1 VEDKRPKSVSELLEE
16 VASGLPSGGEKRPGQ
31 LQMTEAV
38 AKALVE
44 RRHLVVQA
52 GTGTGKSL
60 AYLLPAVRAGRP
72 VVVAT
77 ATKALQDQLANKD
90 LPFLASRRPPGS
102 FSYAVLK
109 GRSNYL
115 CRQRMSEF
123 GTGTKESDSPVAQ
136 TFDYQLDGKS
146 PSPSAKSPTLAKPAS
161 SAKSASSNSASSSKS
176 ADMELSGDGA
186 GSRLG
191 QQVKRLAEW
200 GEQSP
205 TGDRAELDFEPD
217 PRAWA
222 AVSVGPRECP
232 GAFRCPH
239 GTDCFTEQAR
249 ARAAAADI
257 VVVNTHLYATHV
269 ASGGV
274 VLPEHDAVIFDEAHE
289 VEDIMTAGLGV
300 ELTAGRIRAVAQA
313 ARGLV
318 GRDDAGILEA
328 LTEVAEDLD
337 QSLRPLAGLR
347 VLRGSQQSN
356 PDSGYGRSRRRNA
369 AGRDDRENRDSSDD
383 RLDLEDPDGMSL
395 QLARPGAPGVWGL
408 SQATAS
414 SSPPRAAG
422 SALSDLLALIDGR
435 VSAVTLALRQADRPE
450 RGNEHPDVVARRQRA
465 VQSASHLTE
474 DVRALATAD
483 NDHVAW
489 VESSGPGGRQVTLRL
504 APIEVGPVLA
514 ERLWP
519 NVTAVLTSA
528 TIPPRVAERLGI
540 QKDNVKKLDVASP
553 FPYGD
558 QAMLYCA
565 TSLPDRRSAGAEEA
579 IADELAALI
588 NAAGGRTLALF
599 TSWRA
604 MSATCD
610 RLRPLLGFPI
620 YAQGDLPKPRLLE
633 AFSSDEAACL
643 FATVSFWQGVD
654 IPGRTLTLVAVDR
667 LPFARP
673 DDPLVQARRDRAGTD
688 AFSTID
694 LPRAATLLAQ
704 GAGRLIRSSS
714 DSGVVAVLDR
724 RLATAGYGGV
734 LRASLPPMKWTT
746 DRRLAI
752 KFLEKAVATTK
763 TGDPA

>member
-1 VEDKRPKSVSELLEE
+1 VEDRRPKSVSELLEE
-16 VASGLPSGGEKRPGQ
+16 VASALPRGGERRPGQ
-31 LQMTEAV
+31 LEMAEAV
-38 AKALVE
+38 ARALAE

-60 AYLLPAVRAGRP
+60 AYLLPAVRAGRR

-77 ATKALQDQLANKD
+77 ATKALQDQLATKD
-90 LPFLASRRPPGS
+90 LPFLASVRPPGS

-115 CRQRMSEF
+115 CRQRVSETGLGTKSSDPDAPGTSVGS
-123 GTGTKESDSPVAQ
+123 GTGAAQ
-136 TFDYQLDGKS
+136 TFDYE
-146 PSPSAKSPTLAKPAS
+146 PSGVEGSASGDVTGGAPENAKSDEAAS
-161 SAKSASSNSASSSKS
+161 SV
-176 ADMELSGDGA
+176 DGS

-191 QQVKRLAEW
+191 QQVKLLAEW
-200 GEQSP
+200 GERSP

-232 GAFRCPH
+232 GAYRCPS
-239 GTDCFTEQAR
+239 GSNCFTEQAR

-269 ASGGV
+269 ASGGA
-274 VLPEHDAVIFDEAHE
+274 VLPDHDAVILDEAHE
-289 VEDIMTAGLGV
+289 IEDVMTSGLGV
-300 ELTAGRIRAVAQA
+300 ELTAGRVRAVAQA

-318 GRDDAGILEA
+318 GRDEAGILEA
-328 LTEVAEDLD
+328 LAASADDLE
-337 QSLRPLAGLR
+337 QRLRPLAGLR
-347 VLRGSQQSN
+347 VLTGSQH
-356 PDSGYGRSRRRNA
+356 SGPARARRGREAEATRQ
-369 AGRDDRENRDSSDD
+369 
-383 RLDLEDPDGMSL
+383 EDPDGMSMEL
-395 QLARPGAPGVWGL
+395 GQPGAPIAWGTAPATGPSTGAGAPRSASDSGLTNLL
-408 SQATAS
+408 S
-414 SSPPRAAG
+414 
-422 SALSDLLALIDGR
+422 LIDGR
-435 VSAVTLALRQADRPE
+435 IAAVTLALRQADRPE
-450 RGNEHPDVVARRQRA
+450 RGEPDPDTSARRQRA
-465 VQSASHLTE
+465 VQAASHLTE

-483 NDHVAW
+483 DDQVCW
-489 VESSGPGGRQVTLRL
+489 VESSGPGARQVALRL

-514 ERLWP
+514 ELLWP

-528 TIPPRVAERLGI
+528 TIAPNAQMRLGLP
-540 QKDNVKKLDVASP
+540 KEKTDRLDVPSP
-553 FPYGD
+553 FPYS
-558 QAMLYCA
+558 QHAMLYCA
-565 TSLPDRRSAGAEEA
+565 TKLPDRRSAGAEEA

-588 NAAGGRTLALF
+588 TAAGGRTLALF

-610 RLRPLLGFPI
+610 RLRPILEFPI
-620 YAQGDLPKPRLLE
+620 YAQGDLPKAKLLE

-673 DDPLVQARRDRAGTD
+673 DDPLVQARRERAGD
-688 AFSTID
+688 KAFKEVD

-724 RLATAGYGGV
+724 RLATAGYGRV
-734 LRASLPPMKWTT
+734 LRASLPPMRWTT
-746 DRRLAI
+746 DRRNAI
-752 KFLEKAVATTK
+752 SFLEQVVK
-763 TGDPA
+763 TPHE

>member
-1 VEDKRPKSVSELLEE
+1 VEARRPKSVSEQLEE
-16 VASGLPSGGEKRPGQ
+16 VASALPRGGEKRPGQ
-31 LQMTEAV
+31 LAMAEAV
-38 AKALVE
+38 ARALAE

-60 AYLLPAVRAGRP
+60 AYLLPAVRAGRR

-77 ATKALQDQLANKD
+77 ATKALQDQLATKD
-90 LPFLASRRPPGS
+90 LPFLASVRPPGS

-115 CRQRMSEF
+115 CRQRVSE
-123 GTGTKESDSPVAQ
+123 TGLGAKGSDPHLPGIPVGSGAAVVQ
-136 TFDYQLDGKS
+136 TFEYEPAGADGS
-146 PSPSAKSPTLAKPAS
+146 ARGEVAGAPVRGASVTGASAANDEAAPSVAGS
-161 SAKSASSNSASSSKS
+161 
-176 ADMELSGDGA
+176 

-191 QQVKRLAEW
+191 QQVKLLAEW
-200 GEQSP
+200 GERSP

-232 GAFRCPH
+232 GAYRCPS
-239 GTDCFTEQAR
+239 GSNCFTEQAR

-269 ASGGV
+269 ASGGA
-274 VLPEHDAVIFDEAHE
+274 VLPDHDAVILDEAHE
-289 VEDIMTAGLGV
+289 IEDVMTSGLGV
-300 ELTAGRIRAVAQA
+300 ELTAGRVRAVAQA

-318 GRDDAGILEA
+318 GRDDSGILEA
-328 LTEVAEDLD
+328 LAAAADDLE
-337 QSLRPLAGLR
+337 QRLRPLAGLR
-347 VLRGSQQSN
+347 VLTGSQRAD
-356 PDSGYGRSRRRNA
+356 PGGVARR
-369 AGRDDRENRDSSDD
+369 GRDPKKTRQ
-383 RLDLEDPDGMSL
+383 EDPDGMSMEL
-395 QLARPGAPGVWGL
+395 GQPGAPIAWGTRP
-408 SQATAS
+408 ATGSGGPPSAS
-414 SSPPRAAG
+414 DSGLTS
-422 SALSDLLALIDGR
+422 LLALIDGR
-435 VSAVTLALRQADRPE
+435 IAAATLALRQADRPE
-450 RGNEHPDVVARRQRA
+450 RGEPDPDTSARRQRA
-465 VQSASHLTE
+465 VQAASHLTE
-474 DVRALATAD
+474 DVRAIATAD
-483 NDHVAW
+483 DDHVCW
-489 VESSGPGGRQVTLRL
+489 VESSGPGARQVALRL

-514 ERLWP
+514 ELLWP

-528 TIPPRVAERLGI
+528 TIPPNAERRLGLPEGTT
-540 QKDNVKKLDVASP
+540 DRLDVASP
-553 FPYGD
+553 FPYAEH
-558 QAMLYCA
+558 AMLYCA
-565 TSLPDRRSAGAEEA
+565 TKLPDRRSAGAEEA

-588 NAAGGRTLALF
+588 TAAGGRTLALF

-604 MSATCD
+604 MSATCE
-610 RLRPLLGFPI
+610 RLRPILEFPI
-620 YAQGDLPKPRLLE
+620 YAQGDLPKAKLLE

-673 DDPLVQARRDRAGTD
+673 DDPLVQARRERAGD
-688 AFSTID
+688 SAFKVVD

-734 LRASLPPMKWTT
+734 LRASLPPMRWTT
-746 DRRLAI
+746 DRRNAI
-752 KFLEKAVATTK
+752 RFLEQVVKA
-763 TGDPA
+763 PHE